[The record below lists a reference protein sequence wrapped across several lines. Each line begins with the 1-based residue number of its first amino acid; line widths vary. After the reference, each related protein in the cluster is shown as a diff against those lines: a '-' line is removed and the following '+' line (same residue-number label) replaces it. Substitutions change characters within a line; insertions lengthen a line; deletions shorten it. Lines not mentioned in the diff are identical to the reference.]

1 MGVVWHKGVYR
12 MLYKAFRLLCC
23 AKELALMLLF
33 RLCSA
38 VCRRVCP
45 SWRKLWLVCE
55 RGNDA
60 RDNGYWFYHYLR
72 TRHPEINARYV
83 ITADSPD
90 RPRIDALGGAVRW
103 GSWEHYLLY
112 YCADHLVGSHVQPCA
127 PDHMMHYHLARL
139 GLRAR
144 GRQTFLQHG
153 IIKDEMQWLHR
164 QHLFLDL
171 FVCGAKPEYDY
182 IRTNFGFEPGVV
194 QYLGL
199 ARFDHLRTGA
209 APERMILLMPTW
221 RGARYPKGEAF
232 RQTAFYRHYQN
243 LLQAPVLHRLLEQYD
258 YQLIFY
264 PHVELQAELGAFRS
278 DCPRV
283 HLADRTTHDTQQL
296 LQRCALLITDYSSVF
311 FDMVYMK
318 KPVIFFQFDE
328 EIFRKHQYGEGY
340 FDYHNTPFGDFCATG
355 EETIRSLANL
365 VQNGLVPSEEYLAEH
380 KKYFTL
386 YDANNC
392 ERIYRCLEELA

>member
-311 FDMVYMK
+311 FDVAYLG
-318 KPVIFFQFDE
+318 KPVLYDQFDE
-328 EIFRKHQYGEGY
+328 AEFRRFHYQKGY
-340 FDYHNTPFGDFCATG
+340 FDYRRDGFGPVCTTQA
-355 EETIRSLANL
+355 ELL
-365 VQNGLVPSEEYLAEH
+365 VQLQTYLSSGMQLPE
-380 KKYFTL
+380 L
-386 YDANNC
+386 YRQRSAAFFPLRDEQNCQRTFDAI
-392 ERIYRCLEELA
+392 RALR